1 VKLSETLGKNPN
13 AQALKGRRKTL
24 RMAPMAGPIFAEDR
38 TMKWAINQ
46 AQNR

>member
-1 VKLSETLGKNPN
+1 
-13 AQALKGRRKTL
+13 
-24 RMAPMAGPIFAEDR
+24 MAPMAGPIFAEDR